1 MITSFANKLNNK
13 IPPPVVG
20 LFCML
25 GMYLVSDAEFT
36 FEIIRTLNFKLFV
49 IAVLLGVAIALAG
62 VISFR
67 KASTTVNPLK
77 PETATCLVT
86 SGIFQYTRNPMYL
99 GMAVA
104 ILGFAILLGSW
115 LSLLGVLVFVLFI
128 ERFQI
133 KPEEAALTE
142 CFGDQFTRY
151 KTNVRRWL

>member
-1 MITSFANKLNNK
+1 M
-13 IPPPVVG
+13 VG
-20 LFCML
+20 LFCMA

-36 FEIIRTLNFKLFV
+36 FEITRTLNFKLFV
-49 IAVLLGVAIALAG
+49 LAVLLGVAIALAG

-67 KASTTVNPLK
+67 KESTTVNPLK
-77 PETATCLVT
+77 PETASSLVT

-115 LSLLGVLVFVLFI
+115 LSLLGVVAFVLFI

-133 KPEEAALTE
+133 KPEEAALIE
-142 CFGDQFTRY
+142 CFGEQFIQY
-151 KTNVRRWL
+151 KKHIRRWL

>member
-1 MITSFANKLNNK
+1 
-13 IPPPVVG
+13 
-20 LFCML
+20 ML

-49 IAVLLGVAIALAG
+49 IAVLLGVAIALVG

-86 SGIFQYTRNPMYL
+86 SSIFQYTRNPMYL
-99 GMAVA
+99 GMALA

-115 LSLLGVLVFVLFI
+115 LSLLGVVAFMLFI

>member
-1 MITSFANKLNNK
+1 M
-13 IPPPVVG
+13 V
-20 LFCML
+20 

-36 FEIIRTLNFKLFV
+36 FEITRTLNFKLFV
-49 IAVLLGVAIALAG
+49 LAVLLGVAIALAG

-77 PETATCLVT
+77 PETASSLIT

-99 GMAVA
+99 GMSVA

-115 LSLLGVLVFVLFI
+115 LSLLGDVAFVLFI

-133 KPEEAALTE
+133 KPEEAALTQ
-142 CFGDQFTRY
+142 CFGEQFAQY
-151 KTNVRRWL
+151 KTHVRRWL

>member
-1 MITSFANKLNNK
+1 
-13 IPPPVVG
+13 
-20 LFCML
+20 ML

-49 IAVLLGVAIALAG
+49 IAVLLGVAIALVG

-86 SGIFQYTRNPMYL
+86 SSIFQYTRNPMYL
-99 GMAVA
+99 GMALA

-115 LSLLGVLVFVLFI
+115 LSLLGVVAFMLFI

-151 KTNVRRWL
+151 KTNVRRWV

>member
-1 MITSFANKLNNK
+1 M
-13 IPPPVVG
+13 V
-20 LFCML
+20 
-25 GMYLVSDAEFT
+25 GMYLVSDAEVT
-36 FEIIRTLNFKLFV
+36 FEITRTVNFKLFV
-49 IAVLLGVAIALAG
+49 LVVLLGIAIALAG

-77 PETATCLVT
+77 PETASCLVI

-99 GMAVA
+99 GMALA

-115 LSLLGVLVFVLFI
+115 LSLLGVVAFMLFI

-142 CFGDQFTRY
+142 CFGEQFIQY
-151 KTNVRRWL
+151 KKHVRRWL

>member
-1 MITSFANKLNNK
+1 M
-13 IPPPVVG
+13 V
-20 LFCML
+20 

-36 FEIIRTLNFKLFV
+36 FEITRTLNFKLFV
-49 IAVLLGVAIALAG
+49 LAVLLGVAIALAG

-67 KASTTVNPLK
+67 QASTTVNPLK
-77 PETATCLVT
+77 PETASCLVT

-104 ILGFAILLGSW
+104 ILGFAILLGSC
-115 LSLLGVLVFVLFI
+115 LSLLGVVAFMLFI
-128 ERFQI
+128 DRFQI

-142 CFGDQFTRY
+142 CFSEQFTQY

>member
-1 MITSFANKLNNK
+1 MA
-13 IPPPVVG
+13 
-20 LFCML
+20 

-36 FEIIRTLNFKLFV
+36 FEITRTLNFKLFV
-49 IAVLLGVAIALAG
+49 LAVLLGVAIALAG

-67 KASTTVNPLK
+67 KESTTVNPLK
-77 PETATCLVT
+77 PETASSLVT

-115 LSLLGVLVFVLFI
+115 LSLLGVVAFVLFI

-133 KPEEAALTE
+133 KPEEAALIE
-142 CFGDQFTRY
+142 CFGEQFIQY
-151 KTNVRRWL
+151 KKHIRRWL